1 MSSLALDR
9 LLATMGREAAMGRS
23 RRPDLLRSLGYIKHP
38 GLDDGRVNNS
48 IMPDGGKPRLFVHK
62 DSQAR
67 AIQGAAEAAKA
78 YEQANNHSR
87 VPFPLAPVH
96 A

>member
-1 MSSLALDR
+1 MRFTIISTKPGHQPPQSSCDFYAPGG
-9 LLATMGREAAMGRS
+9 TIGRGT
-23 RRPDLLRSLGYIKHP
+23 D
-38 GLDDGRVNNS
+38 NNLVL
-48 IMPDGGKPRLFVHK
+48 PDGGKPRLFIHK

-87 VPFPLAPVH
+87 VPFPLAPTVGAH
-96 A
+96 